1 MLMQPP
7 TEARQASRHLVR
19 ELLNW
24 GTRFREVDNVDWV
37 EAPASG
43 DEAVLRV
50 LLADA
55 EASGDQPD
63 AGGHP
68 DERVLDAWLLFESEA
83 DISPRRLAAG
93 GRDGAGDARGRARG
107 AVATA
112 ASLSRPRPACTGCD
126 EGMFTPSA
134 IKGFSRCGR
143 RGRRSLP

>member
-24 GTRFREVDNVDWV
+24 GTRFRQVDKVDWV

-68 DERVLDAWLLFESEA
+68 DERVLDAWLLFESDA
-83 DISPRRLAAG
+83 DISPRWLARYIRMLIDGCGFALPADAMALATRAG
-93 GRDGAGDARGRARG
+93 VREAL
-107 AVATA
+107 
-112 ASLSRPRPACTGCD
+112 SLLRPHLVG
-126 EGMFTPSA
+126 
-134 IKGFSRCGR
+134 
-143 RGRRSLP
+143 RGRRAPAVMRGCSPHLQ